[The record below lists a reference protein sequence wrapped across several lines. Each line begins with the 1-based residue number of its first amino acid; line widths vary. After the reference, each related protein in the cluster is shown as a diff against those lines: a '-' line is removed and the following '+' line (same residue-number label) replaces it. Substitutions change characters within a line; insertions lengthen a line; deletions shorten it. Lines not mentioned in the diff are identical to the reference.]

1 MRIAWYRCRPRGQIE
16 HSDTRRSARGQAAIE
31 GSGASGRHVLRRV
44 DRLVTEAALVGRED
58 VAASPRERGRLA
70 PAARADRAIAPEGRV
85 VANGC
90 GHEAHF
96 REAHGTGEGQ
106 AGVTQRF
113 AGALL
118 EQSADGHAE
127 FRGETLGRSAVRRQV
142 GRSTGGAFGG
152 ALHRRRCGR
161 RSLISASTARAS
173 VAATAMRLWT
183 SRRHDIEPIEPTADH
198 AAAKVGSAILGSA
211 GTRAQ

>member
-16 HSDTRRSARGQAAIE
+16 HSDTRRSAKGQAAIE
-31 GSGASGRHVLRRV
+31 GSGASSRQALPTPTMETVGVHDLDVLRRV
-44 DRLVTEAALVGRED
+44 DRLVTEAALVGAED

-70 PAARADRAIAPEGRV
+70 PATRADRAIAPEGRV
-85 VANGC
+85 VANGG

-118 EQSADGHAE
+118 EQSADDHAE

-142 GRSTGGAFGG
+142 GRSTGARLEGRFIEGG
-152 ALHRRRCGR
+152 AEGARSSPPAPPGPASPPRR
-161 RSLISASTARAS
+161 
-173 VAATAMRLWT
+173 
-183 SRRHDIEPIEPTADH
+183 
-198 AAAKVGSAILGSA
+198 
-211 GTRAQ
+211 